1 MSLAGLIVLPSFIL
15 TLVTFYYLYSYSTPE
30 YYWLV
35 CIPLAIAI
43 SSFIIRRGIDE
54 WWYSRRPPRL
64 TEFERNILIKHFPYY
79 AGLPEAA
86 KIEFEKRVFVFRL
99 QKEFQMRGKEKIPG
113 DVHLL
118 VCATAIQL
126 TMGFPYRKEFYPR
139 LGMVVMF
146 LRTFITPE
154 INFQHHAVEL
164 NQDLYNCLL
173 LSIETF
179 ISGLQKPSSFYNVAL
194 YGFAK
199 AWKIE
204 EGITEESMPIENR
217 NELLLKLHIMRGF
230 ELGYVFK
237 YTALSDMEVFEM
249 CTEHFFL
256 FPEQMEQE
264 LPEIYNYLMNVFKQD
279 PANKESPIIQQFS
292 VASNS

>member
-1 MSLAGLIVLPSFIL
+1 MGLAALILFPSIL
-15 TLVTFYYLYSYSTPE
+15 LTIATGFYLYYYSTIE

-35 CIPLAIAI
+35 VIPLAMVIG
-43 SSFIIRRGIDE
+43 SFVIRRGLDE
-54 WWYSRRPPRL
+54 WWYSYFPPRL
-64 TEFERNILIKHFPYY
+64 SEFERNILLKHFPYY
-79 AGLPEAA
+79 ASLPEAA
-86 KIEFEKRVFVFRL
+86 KIEFERRVFVFRI
-99 QKEFQMRGKEKIPG
+99 QKEFQMRGKDKLPG

-118 VCATAIQL
+118 ICSTAIQL

-139 LGMVVMF
+139 LGMVVMY

-179 ISGLQKPSSFYNVAL
+179 TSGLQKPSSFYNVAL

-230 ELGYVFK
+230 ELGYIFK

-256 FPEQMEQE
+256 FPQQMEEE
-264 LPEIYNYLMNVFKQD
+264 LPEIYNYLMGVFKQD
-279 PANKESPIIQQFS
+279 PANKESPIIQQFT